1 MIKEIETLLDRYWAW
16 LRDQTSLRAGDDWV
30 EITTPYLDRHNDC
43 LQIYAKKADHGYVLT
58 DDGYVLDDLVQSGC
72 NVDAP
77 RLRALIDTTLN
88 GFGVRRNGDA
98 LEVEVSPTN
107 FAVRKHNLL
116 QAMLAVEDVHY
127 LASLGGQ
134 QPPFRDAVDA
144 WLNESKI
151 RYTPNVSLNG
161 RSGLGHRFEFVIPRS
176 ELHPER
182 VVRSFN
188 RPNRAAVSTMVFAWI
203 DTRKARA
210 HDSTAYAILN
220 DTDATVSEDLV
231 GAMRSY
237 QVQPVLWSQRDASL
251 EKLDH

>member
-1 MIKEIETLLDRYWAW
+1 MIREIETMLSQYWAW
-16 LRDQTSLRAGDDWV
+16 LKDQTSLRAGDGWV

-43 LQIYAKKADHGYVLT
+43 LQIYAMKKDDGYVLT
-58 DDGYVLDDLVQSGC
+58 DEGYVIDDLAQSGS

-77 RLRALIDTTLN
+77 RCRALIEATLN
-88 GFGVRRNGDA
+88 GFGVRRNGNA

-127 LASLGGQ
+127 LASPAGER
-134 QPPFRDAVDA
+134 PPFRDAVDA

-151 RYTPNVSLNG
+151 RYTPNVSLSG
-161 RSGLGHRFEFVIPRS
+161 KSGLGHRFEFVIPRS

-188 RPNRAAVSTMVFAWI
+188 RPNRVAVSTMVFAWI

-210 HDSTAYAILN
+210 RDSTAYAILN
-220 DTDATVSEDLV
+220 DADATVSEDLV

-237 QVQPVLWSQRDASL
+237 QVRPVLWSQRDASL
-251 EKLDH
+251 RELGH